1 MRSSFI
7 IMTAYLIIIYGI
19 PLLIVILAIFA
30 VMHNQKAAK
39 KQQIEL
45 MKALMMKDAQK
56 SDCGELNSN
65 KESERNE
72 Q

>member
-1 MRSSFI
+1 MQSSFI
-7 IMTAYLIIIYGI
+7 IMLAYLIVLAI
-19 PLLIVILAIFA
+19 PLLIAILAIFA
-30 VMHNQKAAK
+30 VMRNQKAAK

-45 MKALMMKDAQK
+45 MKALMMKDTQK
-56 SDCGELNSN
+56 SDCCELNSN